1 MRNRHG
7 VFGSVFLAAALLLA
21 AGCYVQAAPG
31 PQAVPVQPAQTTGT
45 ATLIINNL
53 SAEPIHYIYMSLSAD
68 TNWGHDLL
76 GQTTVLEPGAA
87 FTLTGIVPGTWDV
100 KVVDRTG
107 NCKVIQGQPFGTG
120 TYTLDV
126 DSLDWFAEGACPL

>member
-1 MRNRHG
+1 VRNLHR
-7 VFGSVFLAAALLLA
+7 VSKSVFLAAALLLA

-31 PQAVPVQPAQTTGT
+31 PQPVPVQPGQTAGT

-53 SAEPIHYIYMSLSAD
+53 SAEPIHYVYMSLSSD
-68 TNWGHDLL
+68 TNWGPDLL
-76 GQTTVLEPGAA
+76 GESTVLQSGAS

-100 KVVDRTG
+100 KVVDSSG
-107 NCKVIQGQPFGTG
+107 NCKVIQGQPFGVG

-126 DSLDWFAEGACPL
+126 DSVDWFANGACPL